1 MTIFFLGAIKQ
12 RTWAGG
18 CVHLGAWRVSSNWEL
33 STGSPWNLLG
43 VSDPSQGPRRGHHV
57 DFKSL
62 CVRTNGELIKQNG
75 PDVALHTQQER
86 KCVGYCDGRYSL
98 SPCPLPAIGGPL
110 GRPQE

>member
-1 MTIFFLGAIKQ
+1 MGRGAFQVIGNFQ
-12 RTWAGG
+12 LEAPGICWVSVTHLRGQGG
-18 CVHLGAWRVSSNWEL
+18 
-33 STGSPWNLLG
+33 
-43 VSDPSQGPRRGHHV
+43 GHHV